1 MTIVVTTP
9 TGNVGSRVVQLLVQA
24 GERPRVL
31 LRDPS
36 RLPAEL
42 LPLVEVAQG
51 DLLDGE
57 FVADAVKGADSLFW
71 ATPEAFDVP
80 DPLYD
85 MVAMGENAAAAV
97 RAGGVARVLQ
107 ISSVGAE
114 LRQGAGLIDG
124 LARNEEQLAAT
135 GTDLLTLRCGYYFT
149 NLYGMLDSLREGVLT
164 TTVAPSRRMP
174 WVDPRDVGEV
184 AAARL
189 LAGWPGSAVQAVH
202 GPADLSWDEAAGI
215 LGAVLGRDVSAVRIT
230 DEQLQQAL
238 TGAGLSEVAAAG
250 IAAMTSGI
258 PDDFVP
264 EQSRDFRSSTP
275 TTLAAWAY
283 GNLRGAPEI
292 STKD

>member
-1 MTIVVTTP
+1 MTIAVTTP
-9 TGNVGSRVVQLLVQA
+9 TGNVGSRVVQVLVQA
-24 GERPRVL
+24 GVRPRVL
-31 LRDPS
+31 VRDPA
-36 RLPAEL
+36 RLPAEV

-51 DLLDGE
+51 DLLDQG
-57 FVADAVKGADSLFW
+57 FVTDALKGAESLFW

-97 RAGGVARVLQ
+97 RAAGIARVLQ

-149 NLYGMLDSLREGVLT
+149 NLLGMLDSLREGVLT
-164 TTVAPSRRMP
+164 TTAPPSRRMP
-174 WVDPRDVGEV
+174 WVDPRDIGEV

-189 LAGWPGSAVQAVH
+189 LAGWSGSAVEAVH
-202 GPADLSWDEAAGI
+202 GPADLSWDEAALV
-215 LGAVLGRDVSAVRIT
+215 LGAALGRDVSAVQIT

-238 TGAGLSEVAAAG
+238 TGAGVSEVAAAG
-250 IAAMTSGI
+250 IAAMSTGI

-264 EQSRDFRSSTP
+264 EQTRDFRSSTP
-275 TTLAAWAY
+275 TTLASFAY
-283 GNLRGAPEI
+283 GSLRGALEN

>member
-9 TGNVGSRVVQLLVQA
+9 TGNVGSRVVQVLVQA
-24 GERPRVL
+24 GARPRVL
-31 LRDPS
+31 VRDPG
-36 RLPAEL
+36 RLPPDL

-51 DLLDGE
+51 DLLDPG
-57 FVADAVKGADSLFW
+57 FVADAFKGAESVFW

-97 RAGGVARVLQ
+97 RGSGVARVLQ

-149 NLYGMLDSLREGVLT
+149 NLLGMLDSLREGVLT

-189 LAGWPGSAVQAVH
+189 LAGWSGSAVAAVH
-202 GPADLSWDEAAGI
+202 GPADLSWDEAAEI
-215 LGAVLGRDVSAVRIT
+215 LAAVLGRPVSAVRIT
-230 DEQLQQAL
+230 SEQLQAAL

-250 IAAMTSGI
+250 IAAMSTGI
-258 PDDFVP
+258 PDDFQP
-264 EQSRDFRSSTP
+264 EQGRGFRSTTP
-275 TTLAAWAY
+275 TTLASWAY
-283 GNLRGAPEI
+283 GTLREATGE

>member
-9 TGNVGSRVVQLLVQA
+9 TGNVGSRVVQVLVQA
-24 GERPRVL
+24 GARPRVL
-31 LRDPS
+31 VRDPD
-36 RLPAEL
+36 RLPPDL

-51 DLLDGE
+51 DLLDPD
-57 FVADAVKGADSLFW
+57 FVAGAFKGAESVFW

-97 RAGGVARVLQ
+97 RASGVARVLQ

-149 NLYGMLDSLREGVLT
+149 NLLGMLDSLREGVLT
-164 TTVAPSRRMP
+164 TTVPPSRRMP

-184 AAARL
+184 AATRL
-189 LAGWPGSAVQAVH
+189 LAGWSGSAVQAVH
-202 GPADLSWDEAAGI
+202 GPADLSWEEAAEIVGTA
-215 LGAVLGRDVSAVRIT
+215 LGQPVTAVRIT
-230 DEQLQQAL
+230 SEQLREAL

-250 IAAMTSGI
+250 IDAMTSGF
-258 PDDFVP
+258 PGDFVP
-264 EQSRDFRSSTP
+264 EQPRDFLSSTP
-275 TTLAAWAY
+275 TTLASWAY
-283 GNLRGAPEI
+283 GTLRGASEK
-292 STKD
+292 STED